1 MDTAFYRRG
10 PEAQSKEDACQRLQH
25 GSVAGAHSGLSGGA
39 GRDSSCGAE
48 LVLTGQGIVVA
59 DVALA
64 AACVGHHVVLR
75 VHGDGDES

>member
-10 PEAQSKEDACQRLQH
+10 PEAQSKEDACQRLQRR
-25 GSVAGAHSGLSGGA
+25 SVAGAHSRLSGGA

-48 LVLTGQGIVVA
+48 LALTGQGIVVA

-75 VHGDGDES
+75 VHGDGDGS